1 MKTNIRLSYYELCM
15 LGRFENLVLNNLP
28 KSETDLNWLTQFLYF
43 QFHSQIDLLPL
54 CFFLMGT
61 NMRNF

>member
-1 MKTNIRLSYYELCM
+1 M

-28 KSETDLNWLTQFLYF
+28 KSDTDLNWLTQFLCF

>member
-1 MKTNIRLSYYELCM
+1 METSIRLSYEELCT

-28 KSETDLNWLTQFLYF
+28 KNDTDLNWLTQFLCF

-61 NMRNF
+61 NMHNF